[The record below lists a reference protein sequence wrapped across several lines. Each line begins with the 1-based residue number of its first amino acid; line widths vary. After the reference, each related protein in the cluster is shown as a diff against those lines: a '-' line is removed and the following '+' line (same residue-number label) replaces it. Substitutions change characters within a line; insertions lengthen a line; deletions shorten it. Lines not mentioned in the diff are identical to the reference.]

1 MNVANG
7 RLQGDESAYY
17 SHARP
22 LNRRIMFDRETVPS
36 AADFSQT
43 VDVDLDLG
51 DGETRPLPNM
61 PGYLIRSVSE
71 AISYTRSLLAIGVT
85 SVTYRLG
92 GGLRPADATGYV
104 YAPLLINTSA
114 AGASLDNSGALIARH
129 AEFYRSLRA
138 QFPTQLLF
146 IIADPFGLAPN
157 LSDGAWGA
165 RDADGKLD
173 PDATGRLLATIAVE
187 YAQAGADAILTM
199 GRIEGEIEISR
210 QALASAG
217 LTAQLYAF
225 SQNNESKAAYVYLEK
240 LGKADSFQK
249 ILPGNITEMKI
260 RTILDVAAGADAI
273 IVKPADNLHVVQFT
287 IDFLESP
294 HVALSFL
301 RDTLGSDIYKDR
313 HDIREEVERVLAGEE
328 SFIDNARRVRVGTY
342 TVSGTYYSDS
352 LLERAKGPS
361 FLFSVQDERFRNIL
375 SILKD
380 RATFIIDRSAEWYLR
395 QLDASNSGPAETARL
410 ASTQPPTIHIDVV

>member
-7 RLQGDESAYY
+7 RLQGDGNAPYV
-17 SHARP
+17 HLRP

-36 AADFSQT
+36 ASDFSQT

-71 AISYTRSLLAIGVT
+71 AMSYTRNLLAMGVT
-85 SVTYRLG
+85 SVTFRLG

-114 AGASLDNSGALIARH
+114 ADASLDNTGALIARH
-129 AEFYRSLRA
+129 TEFYRSLRA
-138 QFPTQLLF
+138 QFPPELLF

-165 RDADGKLD
+165 RDADGNLD
-173 PDATGRLLATIAVE
+173 PEATGKLLASIAVE
-187 YAQAGADAILTM
+187 YARAGADAILTM

-210 QALASAG
+210 QALAAAG
-217 LTAQLYAF
+217 LSTQLYAF

-240 LGKADSFQK
+240 LGKADSLQK
-249 ILPGNITEMKI
+249 ILPGNITEMRI
-260 RTILDVAAGADAI
+260 RTILDVAAGANAI
-273 IVKPADNLHVVQFT
+273 IVKPADNFHVVQFT
-287 IDFLESP
+287 VDFLEAP
-294 HVALSFL
+294 HLALSFL
-301 RDTLGSDIYKDR
+301 RDTLQSDIYKDR
-313 HDIREEVERVLAGEE
+313 LDIRGEVERVLADEAG
-328 SFIDNARRVRVGTY
+328 FITNAQRVRVGTY
-342 TVSGTYYSDS
+342 TVSGTYYSDK
-352 LLERAKGPS
+352 LLERAKGAP

-375 SILKD
+375 SILKS

-395 QLDASNSGPAETARL
+395 QLDGQSSAPAKQAPVS
-410 ASTQPPTIHIDVV
+410 STRPPTIHIDV